1 MPYFDGRNTS
11 VELNSVHKTHHLSY
25 SFLTYKKRT
34 MFKRHYFERL
44 LARYIIMRS
53 DKSGINYD
61 VEDKSLFEKNA
72 LLGQTSEE
80 QFNSG
85 EIHLHTQIFEYFSPG
100 IFVAV
105 DFAPEFPGFSFER
118 FAFQKF
124 NNSRIFQKLS

>member
-1 MPYFDGRNTS
+1 
-11 VELNSVHKTHHLSY
+11 
-25 SFLTYKKRT
+25 
-34 MFKRHYFERL
+34 
-44 LARYIIMRS
+44 MRS